1 MLNKLLK
8 DKKGKFF
15 DYTRFP
21 SLGNV
26 VFWFILA
33 MIITFFVNFLLNQ
46 LFGFNFLK
54 LGQPFRF
61 LLIGLPVASVAYMI
75 IKKQGSLDRSD
86 IIIIMILSA
95 GALGLVYY
103 LPTLVPEIFSS
114 VPFDSIWTE
123 AASKAHDIIQS
134 VIPIP

>member
-1 MLNKLLK
+1 MLKKLFK
-8 DKKGKFF
+8 DKKARFF

-26 VFWFILA
+26 VFWFILV
-33 MIITFFVNFLLNQ
+33 MILTFFVNFLLNQ
-46 LFGFNFLK
+46 LFDIEFLK

-86 IIIIMILSA
+86 IFIIILLSA

-114 VPFDSIWTE
+114 VNFEPTWTE
-123 AASKAHDIIQS
+123 AANKVHDAVQS